1 MDETKITVDKLT
13 VDQVKTFLDTDP
25 EGQKLSQSLTD
36 ARVTKGIETWRANNL
51 DKLLSERV
59 EQEISKRYPAET
71 EEQKRLR
78 AVEEKLA
85 ASEQARIRAELRAR
99 ALSEVQ
105 TKGLPATL
113 VDHFVGTDE
122 DTTLANLAKLESE
135 WNAALQAAVEKR
147 FADGGRQPVKTS
159 PDDRKT
165 GFTAEEIKRM
175 SHAERMKNMPA
186 IDKAL
191 AEGRVK
197 F

>member
-1 MDETKITVDKLT
+1 MDETKLPVDKLT

-99 ALSEVQ
+99 ALSEVT
-105 TKGLPATL
+105 TKGLPVTL
-113 VDHFVGTDE
+113 VDHFVGADE

-165 GFTAEEIKRM
+165 TFTQDEIARM
-175 SHAERMKNMPA
+175 SKEERAKRWPE
-186 IDKAL
+186 IQKAMQ
-191 AEGRVK
+191 EGRVK
-197 F
+197 